1 MCPMIYFK
9 FLPHFQTHV
18 VGKVLVIFSRKSSL
32 PGWDDTFGTLDVN
45 LVALSTPFFA
55 TPPNTENRA
64 NNAGFYHKC
73 GFLITALFFNF
84 FFSFWNFKGR
94 LWTNNSCRIFDW
106 RRKQRRN
113 KAHSSAQSGFPCL
126 FGWSHT
132 ILKVKFLSKNSKSS
146 ILTNLSLRKIFW
158 FLWPNRINFLS

>member
-1 MCPMIYFK
+1 MCPMIYL

-73 GFLITALFFNF
+73 GFLITALFFEF
-84 FFSFWNFKGR
+84 FLSVFETSRVGCGLIIPVEFLIEEG
-94 LWTNNSCRIFDW
+94 S
-106 RRKQRRN
+106 KQRRN

-126 FGWSHT
+126 FG
-132 ILKVKFLSKNSKSS
+132 
-146 ILTNLSLRKIFW
+146 
-158 FLWPNRINFLS
+158 

>member
-1 MCPMIYFK
+1 MIYLF

-73 GFLITALFFNF
+73 GFLITALFF
-84 FFSFWNFKGR
+84 
-94 LWTNNSCRIFDW
+94 
-106 RRKQRRN
+106 
-113 KAHSSAQSGFPCL
+113 GF
-126 FGWSHT
+126 
-132 ILKVKFLSKNSKSS
+132 FLSVFETSRVGCGLIIPVEFLIEEGSS
-146 ILTNLSLRKIFW
+146 EEIKRTVQLRAV
-158 FLWPNRINFLS
+158 FLAFLADHTLF